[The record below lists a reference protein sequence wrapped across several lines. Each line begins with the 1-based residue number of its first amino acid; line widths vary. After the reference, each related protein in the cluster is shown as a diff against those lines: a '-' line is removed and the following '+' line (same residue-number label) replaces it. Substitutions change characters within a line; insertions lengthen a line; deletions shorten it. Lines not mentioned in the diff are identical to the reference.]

1 MDPVVKKCTFGLDCM
16 GGSITKTTFYTLES
30 KTTSIFFGV
39 ISQVFFEESTALSR
53 VRKRFYTLKDL

>member
-1 MDPVVKKCTFGLDCM
+1 MVKNCTFGLGLH
-16 GGSITKTTFYTLES
+16 GGKHNKNYILYTFES
-30 KTTSIFFGV
+30 KKTSIFFGV